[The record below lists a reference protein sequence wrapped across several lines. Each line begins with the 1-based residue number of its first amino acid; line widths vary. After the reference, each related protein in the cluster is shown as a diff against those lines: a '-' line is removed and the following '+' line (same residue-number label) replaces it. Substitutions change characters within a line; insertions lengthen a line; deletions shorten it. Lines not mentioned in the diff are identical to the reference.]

1 MSKIYPQLIV
11 CDFNIHINTTTIFMQ
26 KIPIASG
33 MVTSTHFTNGRKEQ
47 ARIIK
52 IKFCRKKKLIWLYF
66 FQQSFNNTFLLL
78 LPRDKFSRD
87 LQFKYH
93 VKCLFLVEVITNISI
108 CEKN

>member
-52 IKFCRKKKLIWLYF
+52 IKFCRKKKINLVIF
-66 FQQSFNNTFLLL
+66 FPAEFQ
-78 LPRDKFSRD
+78 
-87 LQFKYH
+87 
-93 VKCLFLVEVITNISI
+93 
-108 CEKN
+108 